1 MKKFKTLLSFAIAL
15 CSVGVLSSGGMEVK
29 KVEAEGINSKLTISS
44 TNKLSLNGG
53 TIKTNDSK
61 DWSYTKMTFV
71 SNDDT
76 NGGQIGSSKNPTTS
90 FTMTTNAYNTYNIK
104 SIKVESKIA
113 KDGNAKFK
121 VSIGDN
127 YLGNTEYTSL
137 STDLEEYTFD
147 NNSNYLGE
155 ISVNWTNTAKAFYLQ
170 SITVVYS
177 ENVGTKYTVSFA
189 TDGGTA
195 ISDKVVSEGEK
206 ISRPVDPE
214 KEGYKFGGWYSDS
227 SYTTLFDF
235 DSVISEDITIYAKWI
250 EKTLGDIYM
259 DISKTSAQL
268 SFGFACNEGQISKPF
283 NLTSNLFNNASPYS
297 DVSAKIDEINF
308 IGHAIIDRE
317 NDFIQMNK
325 GKKCFIANTNGF
337 EVATYV
343 ELGYKTGKSSNTESG
358 ITVYGSKFTPLNL
371 DNYMKDGTELGIT
384 TKDGNITSLEIKEK
398 DIKYL
403 YLDFNSLGGAAY
415 FSYIKINTE
424 VDHLVFNDYLD
435 MSLNFRTQFDF
446 TGKTQGTDFTE
457 AGMMIVKGSDV
468 SETYSN
474 KTAEALPEGAIKA
487 TQTNYGKEFIVR
499 LEDIPVKDW
508 NVKVTVVPYILIEGT
523 YYFGTAGVTSVIDT
537 AAAYASSD
545 ATITLSDESVVN
557 VRDVAAAIE
566 GYYNSNNNLGE

>member
-29 KVEAEGINSKLTISS
+29 KVEAEETSFSVVFNTRGADSTDEGIKINDVKTGQEMIKSFTGISKAYAGKNGIKLGSTKAAGSITIQFNETYTIKSVSVVTAKYGSDEGYIKVGKSS
-44 TNKLSLNGG
+44 NLINDSTKTFGG
-53 TIKTNDSK
+53 TYEFKFTDALNTDSL
-61 DWSYTKMTFV
+61 TFA
-71 SNDDT
+71 
-76 NGGQIGSSKNPTTS
+76 SSEKRGYLSS
-90 FTMTTNAYNTYNIK
+90 FTVKYED
-104 SIKVESKIA
+104 SI
-113 KDGNAKFK
+113 
-121 VSIGDN
+121 
-127 YLGNTEYTSL
+127 
-137 STDLEEYTFD
+137 
-147 NNSNYLGE
+147 
-155 ISVNWTNTAKAFYLQ
+155 
-170 SITVVYS
+170 
-177 ENVGTKYTVSFA
+177 KYTVSFD
-189 TDGGTA
+189 TDGGTV
-195 ISDKVVSEGEK
+195 ISNKEVSEGEK
-206 ISRPVDPE
+206 ISRPEDPK
-214 KEGYKFGGWYSDS
+214 KEGYNFGGWYSDS

-235 DSVISEDITIYAKWI
+235 DSVINENTTIYAKWV

-268 SFGFACNEGQISKPF
+268 SFGFACNKGQISKPF
-283 NLTSNLFNNASPYS
+283 NLTSNLFNNGSAKSYS
-297 DVSAKIDEINF
+297 NVSAKIDEINF
-308 IGHAIIDRE
+308 IGCAIINKED
-317 NDFIQMNK
+317 DFIQMNK
-325 GKKCFIANTNGF
+325 GKKCFIANANEFG
-337 EVATYV
+337 VATYV

-384 TKDGNITSLEIKEK
+384 TKEGNITSLEIKEK

-446 TGKTQGTDFTE
+446 TGKVQGTDFTE

-468 SETYSN
+468 SATYSK
-474 KTAEALPEGAIKA
+474 KTANALPEGAIKA

-499 LEDIPVKDW
+499 LEDIPVANW
-508 NVKVTVVPYILIEGT
+508 ETQVTVVPYILIEGT

-545 ATITLSDESVVN
+545 ATITLSDGSVVN
-557 VRDVAAAIE
+557 VKDVAAAIKI
-566 GYYNSNNNLGE
+566 